1 MVQYMGRRHH
11 PLAHSMGACAIL
23 VRGDFGMTAA
33 NPLSTRLTPAYLYP
47 VSLHIG
53 LGHRG
58 NVGHI
63 GEAHSLIFESAPTSR
78 ATVPGYRHLNDRFR
92 QVIGRGGLSVAER
105 SPARL
110 SARTFGL
117 CGSCALGERSGLT
130 LSRSLS
136 LDESLLQLPDRRQLS
151 SVPVLQSVDLDK
163 KVAMLA
169 GWEVFA

>member
-1 MVQYMGRRHH
+1 MGRR
-11 PLAHSMGACAIL
+11 
-23 VRGDFGMTAA
+23 
-33 NPLSTRLTPAYLYP
+33 LS
-47 VSLHIG
+47 I
-53 LGHRG
+53 
-58 NVGHI
+58 
-63 GEAHSLIFESAPTSR
+63 
-78 ATVPGYRHLNDRFR
+78 
-92 QVIGRGGLSVAER
+92 AER

-117 CGSCALGERSGLT
+117 CGSCALGERSGLA
-130 LSRSLS
+130 LSRSLG